1 MFGAAVLTHQ
11 LAQHVREHDGALAK
25 LTQVGAVHLRRI
37 QDLELTVG
45 CILKTLKAMQ
55 VVCKKAQAKKAQA
68 KKANSA
74 AKPLKAKAMKAK
86 AMKAKAMK
94 ATRSSF

>member
-1 MFGAAVLTHQ
+1 MFGAAG
-11 LAQHVREHDGALAK
+11 LAQKVREHDVALAK

-55 VVCKKAQAKKAQA
+55 VVCKKAQAKKA
-68 KKANSA
+68 KSA
-74 AKPLKAKAMKAK
+74 AKPMKAKAMKAK

>member
-1 MFGAAVLTHQ
+1 MFGAAG
-11 LAQHVREHDGALAK
+11 LAQKIREHDVTLAK
-25 LTQVGAVHLRRI
+25 LTQVGAVQLRRI

-68 KKANSA
+68 KKAKSA
-74 AKPLKAKAMKAK
+74 AKPMKAK
-86 AMKAKAMK
+86 AMKAKAMRAKAMK